1 MNAGSG
7 VIAAFAAGFLSFLSP
22 CVLPLV
28 PSYLAML
35 AGTSVTAVRTA
46 SAEGRGRIFG
56 RALAFVLGFS
66 AVFVG
71 LGLVI
76 SGAAAMIGGA
86 SRTVS
91 VIAGFAVILLGLNVA
106 FDFLKILNLE
116 ARFHSGKRPAG
127 SISAF
132 FFGAAFAAGWS
143 PCVGPMLAS
152 ILFLAGSGSLGR
164 AAVLLG
170 VYSFGLALPFLAAG
184 LFFGSLEGVLRF
196 FKSHIREVKF
206 ASGGLLVLIGLSMLA
221 GNFRALNGTLARWGY
236 ALDDLSGPGAL
247 IARVG
252 FAALYGALAFAAAFR
267 AIRVSASAD
276 GESMRVAGPRRATT
290 RRSVARRALAT
301 CTAAALFALAI
312 LEASGLLVSARIL
325 AAWFLFQGV

>member
-1 MNAGSG
+1 MNAESG
-7 VIAAFAAGFLSFLSP
+7 ALAAFAAGLLSFLSP

-35 AGTSVTAVRTA
+35 AGTSVAAVRAAPTG
-46 SAEGRGRIFG
+46 GRRRIFG
-56 RALAFVLGFS
+56 RSLAFVLGFS

-71 LGLVI
+71 LGLI
-76 SGAAAMIGGA
+76 LSGAAAMIGGA
-86 SRTVS
+86 SRTIS
-91 VIAGFAVILLGLNVA
+91 FIAGIAVILLGLNVA

-116 ARFHSGKRPAG
+116 ARFNFRDRPTG

-152 ILFLAGSGSLGR
+152 ILFLAGSGSPER
-164 AAVLLG
+164 AAVLLS
-170 VYSFGLALPFLAAG
+170 VYSLGLALPFLAAG

-196 FKSHIREVKF
+196 FKRHLREVKF
-206 ASGGLLVLIGLSMLA
+206 ASGGLLVLIGISMLA

-236 ALDDLSGPGAL
+236 ALDELSGTGAL

-252 FAALYGALAFAAAFR
+252 FAVFYGAIALVSALRPLRYPAAADAEDARRAIGRRAIAFGLAAAFL
-267 AIRVSASAD
+267 
-276 GESMRVAGPRRATT
+276 T
-290 RRSVARRALAT
+290 LAV
-301 CTAAALFALAI
+301 
-312 LEASGLLVSARIL
+312 LEASGLLASVKLI
-325 AAWFLFQGV
+325 AAWFLFQGI